1 LWRTGPARAGR
12 PGRDDAR
19 IVGGIRQRAPMTGV
33 LSVLF
38 IVLVIR
44 GLLSTWM

>member
-1 LWRTGPARAGR
+1 MPELSVPSGSVR
-12 PGRDDAR
+12 
-19 IVGGIRQRAPMTGV
+19 PMTGV

-44 GLLSTWM
+44 GLLSRWM